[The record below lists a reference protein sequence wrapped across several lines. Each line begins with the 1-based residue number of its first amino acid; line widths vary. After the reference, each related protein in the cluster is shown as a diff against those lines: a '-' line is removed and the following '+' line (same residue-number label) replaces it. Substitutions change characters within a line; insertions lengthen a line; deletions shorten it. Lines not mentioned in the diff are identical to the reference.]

1 MSNTTLSAAPSTDTW
16 AEVRA
21 RENVTRYRRSGAGQA
36 VLLLD
41 RTGNSSLWPELLH
54 VLGGNFR
61 VISPE
66 IPAGYSNHATW
77 IPEFLEGLGAA
88 SVIVVAAS
96 DFVVPALDLALRDVH
111 EVTRLVLVPDGE
123 SEEPATAGAVT
134 TSAGPAA
141 VPLLVV
147 RRGVPAD
154 EALPIIT
161 KFLSGAPIDG

>member
-1 MSNTTLSAAPSTDTW
+1 MSNTILSAAPSQDTW

-36 VLLLD
+36 ILLLD
-41 RTGNSSLWPELLH
+41 RIGNPALWPELLH
-54 VLGGNFR
+54 VLGANFR
-61 VISPE
+61 VIAPE
-66 IPAGYSNHATW
+66 IPLGYSNHATW

-88 SVIVVAAS
+88 SVTVVAAS

-111 EVTRLVLVPDGE
+111 QVTRLVLVPDGDPD
-123 SEEPATAGAVT
+123 EPATAGAVT

-141 VPLLVV
+141 IPLLVV
-147 RRGVPAD
+147 RRGLVAD

>member
-1 MSNTTLSAAPSTDTW
+1 MSNTTLRAAPPADAW

-41 RTGNSSLWPELLH
+41 RTGNASLWPELLH
-54 VLGGNFR
+54 ILGENFR
-61 VISPE
+61 VIAPE
-66 IPAGYSNHATW
+66 IPSGYSNHATW

-88 SVIVVAAS
+88 SVTVVAAS

-111 EVTRLVLVPDGE
+111 QVTRLVLVPDGE
-123 SEEPATAGAVT
+123 SDEPATAGAVT
-134 TSAGPAA
+134 TSAGPAG

-147 RRGVPAD
+147 RRGLPAD
-154 EALPIIT
+154 EAVPLIS
-161 KFLSGAPIDG
+161 KFLSGAPIDL

>member
-21 RENVTRYRRSGAGQA
+21 RENVTRYRRSGVGQV

-41 RTGNSSLWPELLH
+41 RMGNASLWPELLH

-61 VISPE
+61 VIAPESPL
-66 IPAGYSNHATW
+66 GYSNHATW

-88 SVIVVAAS
+88 SVTVVAAS

-111 EVTRLVLVPDGE
+111 QVTRLVLIPDGD
-123 SEEPATAGAVT
+123 SGEPATAGAVT
-134 TSAGPAA
+134 TSAGPAE

-147 RRGVPAD
+147 RRGLPAD
-154 EALPIIT
+154 DALPIIT
-161 KFLSGAPIDG
+161 KFLSGVPIDG

>member
-1 MSNTTLSAAPSTDTW
+1 LADAW

-41 RTGNSSLWPELLH
+41 RTGNASLWPELLH
-54 VLGGNFR
+54 VLGANFR
-61 VISPE
+61 VIAPE
-66 IPAGYSNHATW
+66 IPSGYANHATW

-88 SVIVVAAS
+88 SVTVVAAS

-111 EVTRLVLVPDGE
+111 QVTRLVLVPDGE
-123 SEEPATAGAVT
+123 SDEPATAGAVT
-134 TSAGPAA
+134 TSAGPAG

-147 RRGVPAD
+147 RRGLPAD
-154 EALPIIT
+154 EALPLIA